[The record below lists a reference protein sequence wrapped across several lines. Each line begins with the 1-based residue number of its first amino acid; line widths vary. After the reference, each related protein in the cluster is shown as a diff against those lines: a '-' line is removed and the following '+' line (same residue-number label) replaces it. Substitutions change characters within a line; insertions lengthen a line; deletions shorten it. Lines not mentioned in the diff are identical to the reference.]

1 MSRKKNRRE
10 PTGPGEL
17 IAAAAFTLGMIALT
31 NIDNTLQLGLACGG
45 AGFLFTL
52 AVLLIIQTQKQRQ
65 ARRLASM
72 QLQQLSPI
80 EFERAVAELF
90 RHKGYEANVTPP
102 SNDRGIDILLKKE
115 GNRFAVQCKRYQ
127 EAIGPAYIREFVGA
141 LEGAGLTHGYFVT
154 TSRFSSGAKQAA
166 QNSRYQV
173 ELVNGAMLGQWHQE
187 AKKAYRT
194 DLVNAAWWRV
204 MAPKQKA
211 VLVAL
216 LALVVGVISGGLA
229 ITLSQVV

>member
-1 MSRKKNRRE
+1 MSRKRNRRE
-10 PTGPGEL
+10 PTGPGEIL
-17 IAAAAFTLGMIALT
+17 AATALTLGFIAFT
-31 NIDNTLQLGLACGG
+31 NIDNPLLLSLVCGG
-45 AGFLFTL
+45 AGFVFTL
-52 AVLLIIQTQKQRQ
+52 AALLIIKTQKQRQ
-65 ARRLASM
+65 ARRLAAM
-72 QLQQLSPI
+72 QFQQLSPI

-204 MAPKQKA
+204 MSPTQKA
-211 VLVAL
+211 VLIAL
-216 LALVVGVISGGLA
+216 FAIVVSIISGGLA
-229 ITLSQVV
+229 IVLS